1 MNEVPDNQVWL
12 NNKEHEETQRFINR
26 HESSRA
32 ISRSLQAAE
41 QSTDVDVLSSEG
53 GAIGSKIPTKPLPLN
68 TIPAQ
73 VMSMFSTTMSNNVQ
87 FAEIVNVLENMQNLD
102 FDANMIR
109 NSALGIYYETS
120 KRVQFRLGL
129 FLNPAKETILD
140 CRRLKGD
147 SFVMGNFFTIL
158 TNELSKKPELG
169 VKVVLEDDDDMN
181 YFDEDEDD
189 LNTLEELFGSGHL
202 RLKNDPNLVKRL
214 MREIESSDMETQV
227 NDTGLLAH
235 AAELPA
241 NVETLATEGGKPLV
255 NLLEGKLQ
263 VNNAA
268 LVRQSAVLLKELTR
282 MHPEIFSE
290 QTAKSM
296 VQAMGRWVP
305 KAKATSEKEQHELT
319 SSTTTV
325 TNLAQGI
332 SSLMNSHS
340 DLIKAVRL
348 DDDEVNCII
357 NTLQKYPSPH
367 HDQVVDWMS
376 KMQVC

>member
-1 MNEVPDNQVWL
+1 MNEIPDSQVML
-12 NNKEHEETQRFINR
+12 NNQEFQESQKFINR

-32 ISRSLQAAE
+32 VTKSLQTAE
-41 QSTDVDVLSSEG
+41 ESQDVSLLSS
-53 GAIGSKIPTKPLPLN
+53 ADNLGSKMPTKPLPLN

-73 VMSMFSTTMSNNVQ
+73 VMSMFSTTMSNNVP

-102 FDANMIR
+102 FDANIIR

-129 FLNPAKETILD
+129 FLNPEKETILD

-169 VKVVLEDDDDMN
+169 VKVVLEDNDDDMN

-214 MREIESSDMETQV
+214 MREIQSSDMETQV

-235 AAELPA
+235 AAELDA

-263 VNNAA
+263 ENNAA

-296 VQAMGRWVP
+296 VQAMGKWVP
-305 KAKATSEKEQHELT
+305 KAKTTSAKEQHELT
-319 SSTTTV
+319 SSATTV

-332 SSLMNSHS
+332 NSLMNSHS

-348 DDDEVNCII
+348 EDDEVSCII
-357 NTLQKYPSPH
+357 NTLQKYPSPQ
-367 HDQVVDWMS
+367 HDQVVQWMS
-376 KMQVC
+376 DMVC

>member
-1 MNEVPDNQVWL
+1 MNEIPDSQVML
-12 NNKEHEETQRFINR
+12 NNQEFQESQKFINR

-32 ISRSLQAAE
+32 VTKSLQTAE
-41 QSTDVDVLSSEG
+41 ESQDVSLLSS
-53 GAIGSKIPTKPLPLN
+53 ADNLGSKMPTKPMPLN

-73 VMSMFSTTMSNNVQ
+73 VMSMFSTTMSNNVP

-102 FDANMIR
+102 FDANIIR

-169 VKVVLEDDDDMN
+169 VKVVLEDNDDDMN

-214 MREIESSDMETQV
+214 MREIQSSDMETQV

-235 AAELPA
+235 AAELDA

-255 NLLEGKLQ
+255 NLLEGKLRE
-263 VNNAA
+263 NNAA

-296 VQAMGRWVP
+296 VQAMGKWVP
-305 KAKATSEKEQHELT
+305 KAKTTSAKEQHELT
-319 SSTTTV
+319 SSATTV

-332 SSLMNSHS
+332 NSLMNSHS

-348 DDDEVNCII
+348 EDDEVSCII
-357 NTLQKYPSPH
+357 NTLQKYPSPQ
-367 HDQVVDWMS
+367 HDQVVQWMS
-376 KMQVC
+376 DMVC